1 MTAPEFQSLLAELRR
16 ANSRLDTQGLELNVL
31 RNELDIQFKRI
42 ASLQAELD
50 LQAAHTRRGRR
61 TSSMVGLTVNDNG
74 NGQRGR

>member
-1 MTAPEFQSLLAELRR
+1 MMVPEFQSILAELRR
-16 ANSRLDTQGLELNVL
+16 TNSRLDTQGLELNVL

-74 NGQRGR
+74 QRGR

>member
-1 MTAPEFQSLLAELRR
+1 MTVPEFQSILAELRR
-16 ANSRLDTQGLELNVL
+16 TNSRLDTQGLELNVL

-74 NGQRGR
+74 QRGR

>member
-1 MTAPEFQSLLAELRR
+1 MTAPEFQSILAELRR
-16 ANSRLDTQGLELNVL
+16 TNLRLDTQGLELNVL

-50 LQAAHTRRGRR
+50 LRAAHTRRGRR

-74 NGQRGR
+74 QRGR

>member
-1 MTAPEFQSLLAELRR
+1 MMAPEFQSILAELRR
-16 ANSRLDTQGLELNVL
+16 TNSRLDTQGLELNVL

-74 NGQRGR
+74 QRVR

>member
-1 MTAPEFQSLLAELRR
+1 MTAPEFQSILAELRR
-16 ANSRLDTQGLELNVL
+16 TNSRLDTQGLELNVL

-61 TSSMVGLTVNDNG
+61 TSSIVGLTVNDNG
-74 NGQRGR
+74 QRNR

>member
-1 MTAPEFQSLLAELRR
+1 MTAPEFQSILAELRR
-16 ANSRLDTQGLELNVL
+16 TNSRLDTQGLELNVL

-74 NGQRGR
+74 QRGR

>member
-1 MTAPEFQSLLAELRR
+1 MTAPEFQSILAELRR
-16 ANSRLDTQGLELNVL
+16 GNSRLDTQGLELNVL

>member
-1 MTAPEFQSLLAELRR
+1 MMAPEFQSILAELRR
-16 ANSRLDTQGLELNVL
+16 TNSRLDTQGLELNVL

-74 NGQRGR
+74 QRGR

>member
-1 MTAPEFQSLLAELRR
+1 MTAPEFQSILAELRR